1 VKRAVLNNRWIR
13 YLSGGI
19 ILSLL
24 ALAIPATASGAGSVA
39 RDASKKSP
47 VSGTLKGAISSGGI
61 DSLDP
66 DRWYFAL
73 TWGLANAL
81 CTPLLRYATKPG
93 AGGTK
98 LVPGTAN
105 LPVVSNHGLVYTYTI
120 RTGARFSDGKPITP
134 ADIKYS
140 FMRMMNPK
148 VDTGSGGDFA
158 KVIGA
163 PTYMAGKTTT
173 IPGIVTKGKT
183 VSFHLT
189 QPDGALEYATAMAT
203 TCPVP
208 AGTPMQPIT
217 NGSLLKTYA
226 SGPYKIQTYD
236 PARQLVLVYN
246 KNYDR
251 ALGAR
256 GHVAKIVFAIGV
268 DSQSAIEEIQ
278 AGQLDINTTNVDTAT
293 IIRLSNDPAVSSQIH
308 DSVRPA
314 IFYIFLNYQ
323 TPPLTNVDVRKAINY
338 AITRTE
344 ILKEW
349 GGPLAGTPTDQ
360 ITPPS
365 FASYKK
371 FTIYP
376 NTSDLSKA
384 KALMAQSG
392 VKTPVTLGLRVL
404 NTAPGNV
411 TMAEVIKANLAP
423 IGITVDVEG
432 TPNSVNY
439 TYISNYKSHTP
450 MGIEEFSGTFPDDS
464 SVVGALFNPA
474 TPDSTANFSR
484 FADTAFLPT
493 FTRAFNAV
501 GKAGITD
508 WQKLDYR
515 LMAQQAPGAPLLNPK
530 WFDFVSARLG
540 GYVFSQAVTAINY
553 NTLYIKK

>member
-1 VKRAVLNNRWIR
+1 VV
-13 YLSGGI
+13 GGVVVS
-19 ILSLL
+19 LVLL
-24 ALAIPATASGAGSVA
+24 ATPAAASATGRTSRGVSKHGSV
-39 RDASKKSP
+39 

-105 LPVVSNHGLVYTYTI
+105 FPVVTDHGLDYTYTM
-120 RTGARFSDGKPITP
+120 RPGARFSDGKAITP

-140 FMRMMNPK
+140 FMRMMNPA

-163 PTYMAGKTTT
+163 PTYIAGKTTT
-173 IPGIVTKGKT
+173 IPGITTTKKS

-189 QPDGALEYATAMAT
+189 APDGSLEYATAMAT

-208 AGTPMQPIT
+208 SGTPMKPIT
-217 NGSLLKTYA
+217 DGSLLKTYA
-226 SGPYKIQTYD
+226 SGPYKIQTYN
-236 PARQLVLVYN
+236 PSRELVLVYN
-246 KNYDR
+246 HNYDR
-251 ALGAR
+251 ALGNR
-256 GHVAKIVFAIGV
+256 GHVAKIQFAIGV

-293 IIRLSNDPAVSSQIH
+293 IIRLSNDPALSSQLH
-308 DSVRPA
+308 DSLRPA

-323 TPPLTNVDVRKAINY
+323 VQPLTNVDVRKAINY
-338 AITRTE
+338 AVTRTE

-349 GGPLAGTPTDQ
+349 GGPLAGTTTDEF
-360 ITPPS
+360 TPPS
-365 FASYKK
+365 FASFKK

-376 NTSDLSKA
+376 NTSDLAKA
-384 KALMAQSG
+384 KALMKQSG
-392 VKTPVTLGLRVL
+392 VATPVKLGLRVL

-439 TYISNYKSHTP
+439 SFISNYKSHTP
-450 MGIEEFSGTFPDDS
+450 MGIEEYSGTFPDDS
-464 SVVGALFNPA
+464 SVVGMLFNPA

-484 FADTAFLPT
+484 FADTSFLPT
-493 FTRAFNAV
+493 WNRANDAV
-501 GKAGITD
+501 GEAGIVD
-508 WQKLDYR
+508 WQKIDHR
-515 LMAQQAPGAPLLNPK
+515 LMAQQAPGVPLLNPK
-530 WFDFVSARLG
+530 WFDFVSTRVG

-553 NTLYIKK
+553 NTLFIKK

>member
-1 VKRAVLNNRWIR
+1 MR

-19 ILSLL
+19 AASLL
-24 ALAIPATASGAGSVA
+24 MLAIPATVSGAGTLA
-39 RDASKKSP
+39 RDAAKSSP

-81 CTPLLRYATKPG
+81 CTPLLRYATEPG
-93 AGGTK
+93 KAGTK
-98 LVPGTAN
+98 LIPGTAN
-105 LPVVSNHGLVYTYTI
+105 LPKVTDHGLVYTYTL
-120 RTGARFSDGKPITP
+120 RTGARFSDGKPITA

-148 VDTGSGGDFA
+148 VDTGSGTDFST
-158 KVIGA
+158 VVGA
-163 PTYMAGKTTT
+163 ATYIAGKTTT

-183 VSFHLT
+183 VTFHLT
-189 QPDGALEYATAMAT
+189 RPDGALEYATAMAT

-208 AGTPMQPIT
+208 VGTPMKPIT
-217 NGSLLKTYA
+217 NGSLLKTSA

-251 ALGAR
+251 ALGNR
-256 GHVAKIVFAIGV
+256 GHVAKIDFAIGV
-268 DSQSAIEEIQ
+268 DSQTAVEEIQ
-278 AGQLDINTTNVDTAT
+278 AGELDINTTNVDTAT
-293 IIRLSNDPAVSSQIH
+293 IIRLSHDSALSKQIH

-314 IFYIFLNYQ
+314 IFYLFLNFQ

-349 GGPLAGTPTDQ
+349 GGPLAGTTTDQ

-365 FASYKK
+365 FASFKK
-371 FTIYP
+371 FTAYP
-376 NTSDLSKA
+376 NTSDVSKA

-392 VKTPVTLGLRVL
+392 VKTPVKLGLRVL

-464 SVVGALFNPA
+464 AVLGALFNPA

-484 FADTAFLPT
+484 FADPAYLST
-493 FTRAFNAV
+493 FTKAFDAV
-501 GKAGITD
+501 GQADITD
-508 WQKLDYR
+508 WQKLTYK
-515 LMAQQAPGAPLLNPK
+515 LMTQEAPAAPLLNPK
-530 WFDFVSARLG
+530 WFDFVSSRLG